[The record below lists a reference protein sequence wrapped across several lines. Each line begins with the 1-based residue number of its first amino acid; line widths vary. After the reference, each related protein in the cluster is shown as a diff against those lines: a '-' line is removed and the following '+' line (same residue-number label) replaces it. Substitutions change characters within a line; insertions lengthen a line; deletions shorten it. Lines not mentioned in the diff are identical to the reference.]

1 MKAAALQ
8 MNSVA
13 DVAANLRQAG
23 GLLEEAR
30 ARGAALAVLPE
41 NFPFMGAGKQD
52 KLAVAEHEGAGH
64 IQDFLAETARRLSL
78 WIIAG
83 TIPLRIGGEGRVA
96 PASVVYDAT
105 GQRVARYDKI
115 HLYDVDIPGKAE
127 SYRESATV
135 APGSQPMLVDTPI
148 GRVGLAVCYDMR
160 FPELFREMSA
170 DGAQVF
176 TLPSAFTV
184 PTGRAHW
191 ETLLRARAIENLCHV
206 IAPAQSGFH
215 ADGRETYG
223 DSMIIDHW
231 GRILDRLPRGTGV
244 VIAEIDLEAQAKV
257 RQSFPALSHRVLQSP
272 RIAAMKA

>member
-8 MNSVA
+8 MTSIA

-23 GLLEEAR
+23 ALLEEAQR
-30 ARGAALAVLPE
+30 RGAALAVLPE
-41 NFPFMGAGKQD
+41 NFPFMGVDKRD
-52 KLAVAEHEGAGH
+52 KLAVAEAEGAGP
-64 IQDFLAETARRLSL
+64 IQDFLAATARRLSL
-78 WIIAG
+78 WIVAG
-83 TIPLRIGGEGRVA
+83 TIPLRIEGEKRVA
-96 PASVVYDAT
+96 PASVVYDSR

-115 HLYDVDIPGKAE
+115 HLYDVDVPGRGE
-127 SYRESATV
+127 SYHESATM
-135 APGSQPMLVDTPI
+135 APGRSPMLIDTPV
-148 GRVGLAVCYDMR
+148 GRIGLAVCYDMR
-160 FPELFREMSA
+160 FPELFRQMSA
-170 DGAQVF
+170 DGAQLF

-206 IAPAQSGFH
+206 IAPGQTGFH

-244 VIAEIDLEAQAKV
+244 VLADIDLEAQAKV
-257 RQSFPALSHRVLQSP
+257 RESFPALTHRVLHSP
-272 RIAAMKA
+272 APTP